1 MYSFMF
7 PHHKEE
13 TINRRKKQIKN
24 LYFVVV
30 VDRTELLFNL
40 QPIYQH
46 HPPPPPPHKYL
57 TQTQALLVSSRVECY

>member
-46 HPPPPPPHKYL
+46 HPPPHKYL